1 MSKLTKQQRK
11 ARRRRIV
18 SRAVA
23 LAKEIHGQDEDA
35 QKAMLAEIL
44 NKAIDIPGLGE
55 NAERRILM
63 AVMELIIDLVSEDDN
78 G

>member
-1 MSKLTKQQRK
+1 MSRLTRDQRRT
-11 ARRRRIV
+11 RRRRIV
-18 SRAVA
+18 SRAVS
-23 LAKEIHGQDEDA
+23 LAKEIHGQDEEA

-63 AVMELIIDLVSEDDN
+63 AVMELIIDLVSEDHD